1 MKLPSIDCHCH
12 IRFLENVDSF
22 QQIADKLNL
31 QVMNINCIYRD
42 KDINDN
48 PLGMLAK
55 YRRPDLFRFFAGP
68 DHSALL
74 NPDAATPSFPEQVA
88 TLLELGADGMKIL
101 ASKPTGKK
109 HLGVAVDGDYFR
121 PLFEALEQSS
131 LPVLW
136 HTADPEEFW
145 DPELTPGWA
154 AEKGWGYDSSFPAKE
169 ELYRKTENVLD
180 RHPKLKVILP
190 HFCFLSADL
199 PRAATLL
206 ENFPNVCLDLAPGIE
221 LLYNL
226 SKDPDASRAFFEK
239 YSSRI
244 LFGSDAGMMADT
256 EENILRIE
264 TLGRF
269 LETSDQY
276 RLPAGSDFLLGP
288 PEDGIIKGLDL
299 SAETLRQICSLN
311 FEGIA
316 GAQGRPLRADLAAG
330 ECRRIAKRRTEDGG
344 DSAGAEAIA
353 AELEK

>member
-1 MKLPSIDCHCH
+1 MKLPIIDCHCH
-12 IRFLENVDSF
+12 IRFPENVGSF

-31 QVMNINCIYRD
+31 KVMNINCIYRD

-74 NPDAATPSFPEQVA
+74 QPDAVTPSFPEQVE
-88 TLLELGADGMKIL
+88 TLLEIGADGMKIL
-101 ASKPTGKK
+101 ASKPTGRK

-131 LPVLW
+131 LPLLW

-145 DPELTPGWA
+145 DPQLTPGWA
-154 AEKGWGYDSSFPAKE
+154 AEKGWGYDDSFPDKE
-169 ELYRKTENVLD
+169 LLYQETENVLR
-180 RHPKLKVILP
+180 RHPELKVILP
-190 HFCFLSADL
+190 HFYFLSADL
-199 PRAATLL
+199 PRAAALL
-206 ENFPNVCLDLAPGIE
+206 EDFPNVCLDLAPGIE

-226 SKDPDASRAFFEK
+226 SKDPDASRVFFVK
-239 YSSRI
+239 YSRRI
-244 LFGSDAGMMADT
+244 LFGTDAGMIPDA

-264 TLGRF
+264 TVGRF
-269 LETSDQY
+269 LETSDQF
-276 RLPAGSDFLLGP
+276 RLPSGSDFLLGP

-299 SAETLRQICSLN
+299 PEETLRQICFLN
-311 FEGIA
+311 FENIA
-316 GAQGRPLRADLAAG
+316 GAQGRPLRADLAAR
-330 ECRRIAKRRTEDGG
+330 ECRRIAKRRIEDGG